1 MHDLVV
7 RDLEQAMSRT
17 LGLTDA
23 QLTAHLFDFGR
34 SGPASSSVTWAIAT
48 RTPG

>member
-7 RDLEQAMSRT
+7 RDLERARSRT

-23 QLTAHLFDFGR
+23 QLTAHLFDFGQ

>member
-7 RDLEQAMSRT
+7 RDLEHARNRT

-34 SGPASSSVTWAIAT
+34 SGPTSSPVTWAIAT

>member
-7 RDLEQAMSRT
+7 RDLEQARRRT
-17 LGLTDA
+17 LGLTGA

-34 SGPASSSVTWAIAT
+34 SGLASSSVTWQARPRA
-48 RTPG
+48 PG

>member
-7 RDLEQAMSRT
+7 RDLEQARNRM

-23 QLTAHLFDFGR
+23 QLTAHPFDFGR

-48 RTPG
+48 RPPG